1 MSVCV
6 SVSSKASLGSAAA
19 GPFFVN
25 HISNCGLVRTPPRDW
40 RARATALTRA
50 HRRSRPAVVVS
61 GAVPGSSRCRASY
74 GERAMP
80 VVKCRSDTASSY
92 PVPWR
97 SGPIRCRRLR
107 SRRPTEEGINVIEA
121 LIDAKHAIEATIARE
136 CSGGDTNIRCDI
148 VELIMGAFT
157 ISTVTAAIRTCASYS
172 RPKRPSHCSAATPT
186 ISA

>member
-1 MSVCV
+1 VRKRIQQSVTG
-6 SVSSKASLGSAAA
+6 LRGSGAL
-19 GPFFVN
+19 F
-25 HISNCGLVRTPPRDW
+25 HISNCGLVRSPPRDW

-74 GERAMP
+74 GKRAMP
-80 VVKCRSDTASSY
+80 VAKCRSDAASSY

-97 SGPIRCRRLR
+97 LGPIRCRRLR

-172 RPKRPSHCSAATPT
+172 RPKRPSHSSAATPT